1 MKRTK
6 WKNVNSG
13 VVITSLEY
21 RTLLE
26 KEVLKSYE
34 EYLNNFDWDHAKVL
48 EEAPQTI
55 IEFSEKFIETDKD
68 FYPIDINGNRLDP
81 QIDEIDYR
89 AFDLFSRKKYI
100 RCVDKFN
107 QILISHGYKTQQ
119 L

>member
-1 MKRTK
+1 MRRTK

-21 RTLLE
+21 RTMLE
-26 KEVLKSYE
+26 KETLRAYE
-34 EYLNNFDWDHAKVL
+34 KYLHNFDWDYAKVL
-48 EEAPQTI
+48 GEAPKTL

-68 FYPIDINGNRLDP
+68 FYPIDINGNRLDSE
-81 QIDEIDYR
+81 IDEIDYS

-100 RCVDKFN
+100 RCVNKFN
-107 QILISHGYKTQQ
+107 QILISHGYEIQQ

>member
-6 WKNVNSG
+6 WKSVNSG
-13 VVITSLEY
+13 VVITSLDY

-34 EYLNNFDWDHAKVL
+34 EYLDNFDWDYAKVL

-55 IEFSEKFIETDKD
+55 IEFSEKFMECDRD
-68 FYPIDINGNRLDP
+68 FYPVGINGNRLDP
-81 QIDEIDYR
+81 EIDEIDSR

-100 RCVDKFN
+100 RCVNKFN

>member
-6 WKNVNSG
+6 WKSVNSG
-13 VVITSLEY
+13 VVITSLDY
-21 RTLLE
+21 RTLRE

-34 EYLNNFDWDHAKVL
+34 EYLDNFDWDYAKVL

-55 IEFSEKFIETDKD
+55 IEFSEKFMECDRD
-68 FYPIDINGNRLDP
+68 FYPVGINGNRLDP
-81 QIDEIDYR
+81 EIDEIDYR

-100 RCVDKFN
+100 RCVNKFN

>member
-13 VVITSLEY
+13 VVITSSEY

-34 EYLNNFDWDHAKVL
+34 EYLDNFDWDYAKVL

-55 IEFSEKFIETDKD
+55 IEFSKKFIETDKD

-81 QIDEIDYR
+81 EIDCC
-89 AFDLFSRKKYI
+89 AFRLFSEKKYI
-100 RCVDKFN
+100 RRVNKFN
-107 QILISHGYKTQQ
+107 QILISHGYDTQQ

>member
-13 VVITSLEY
+13 VVITSSEY

-34 EYLNNFDWDHAKVL
+34 EYLDNFDWDYAKVL

-55 IEFSEKFIETDKD
+55 IEFSKKFIETDKD
-68 FYPIDINGNRLDP
+68 YC
-81 QIDEIDYR
+81 
-89 AFDLFSRKKYI
+89 AFRLFSEKKYI
-100 RCVDKFN
+100 RRVNKFN
-107 QILISHGYKTQQ
+107 QILISHGYDTQQ

>member
-1 MKRTK
+1 MRRTK

-13 VVITSLEY
+13 VIITSLDY

-34 EYLNNFDWDHAKVL
+34 EYLNNFDWDYAKVL
-48 EEAPQTI
+48 GEVPQTL
-55 IEFSEKFIETDKD
+55 IEFSEKFIETDKG
-68 FYPIDINGNRLDP
+68 FYPIDINGNRLYP
-81 QIDEIDYR
+81 EIEEIDYC

-100 RCVDKFN
+100 RCVNKFN
-107 QILISHGYKTQQ
+107 QILISHGYRTQQ

>member
-34 EYLNNFDWDHAKVL
+34 EYLHNFDWDYAKVL

-55 IEFSEKFIETDKD
+55 IEFSKKFMECDRD
-68 FYPIDINGNRLDP
+68 FYPVGINGKRLDP
-81 QIDEIDYR
+81 EIDEIDYR
-89 AFDLFSRKKYI
+89 ALDLFSRNKYI
-100 RCVDKFN
+100 QCVNKFN
-107 QILISHGYKTQQ
+107 QILISHGYRTQQ